1 MVGFRLAYLLLN
13 DAFCFVVADIASLGG
28 EAGQLY
34 VETSTGMATLRTGV
48 LESSMSKSL
57 AIGIQGVATG
67 SYTCVAM
74 NGDVTSNFTV
84 SIQAYG

>member
-1 MVGFRLAYLLLN
+1 MVGFSLSYSLLS
-13 DAFCFVVADIASLGG
+13 DPFSFVVADMSSLSG

-48 LESSMSKSL
+48 FTSSMGEPL

-74 NGDVTSNFTV
+74 NGDVTNNFTV